1 MSDIPDTLKSILE
14 LARWAPSG
22 DNLQPWRFEIVGEDR
37 LRLHIRRENDV
48 YDFGGAAT
56 WTTSGV
62 MLETLRIAAS
72 NQGRGMTWVLAFED
86 ADALKFEIDFPH
98 IPALIE
104 DPLVA
109 WIKQRSVNRGPYQM
123 HALTQAEKQ
132 ALQSAVGP
140 GFQIRWFE
148 TFAEKWAITRLNAR
162 ATWLRLTLPETFA
175 IHQRIID
182 WDNDLSPDRVP
193 STAVGLDPL
202 TRRLMR
208 WALGDWKRANFLNR
222 YFGGPLTPVIEM
234 DVLPGL
240 RCAAHFAFTCPQ
252 LHTTR
257 DETFIAVGQ
266 ALQRFWLTATSLGL
280 VMQPTFATIAFA
292 YYGEG
297 ASAFSSV
304 SGAANKAKTIAHQF
318 DAIFGFG
325 SEQTPFLGRIGRP
338 LGASLRP
345 RSVRLE
351 LHDLLYR

>member
-1 MSDIPDTLKSILE
+1 
-14 LARWAPSG
+14 
-22 DNLQPWRFEIVGEDR
+22 
-37 LRLHIRRENDV
+37 
-48 YDFGGAAT
+48 
-56 WTTSGV
+56 

-72 NQGRGMTWVLAFED
+72 SQSRGMTWVLAFEA
-86 ADALKFEIDFPH
+86 ADVLKFEIDFPH
-98 IPALIE
+98 VSALSE

-123 HALTQAEKQ
+123 QALTQAEKQ
-132 ALQSAVGP
+132 ALQSAIGS

-148 TFAEKWAITRLNAR
+148 TFGEKWAVTRLNAR

-182 WDNDLSPDRVP
+182 WENDLSPDRVP

-202 TRRLMR
+202 TRRLMQ
-208 WALGDWKRANFLNR
+208 WALGDWKRADFLNR
-222 YFGGPLTPVIEM
+222 YFAGPLTPVIEM

-257 DETFIAVGQ
+257 DETLISVGQ

-280 VMQPTFATIAFA
+280 VMQPAFATIAFA
-292 YYGEG
+292 YYGER
-297 ASAFSSV
+297 ASDFSSV
-304 SGAANKAKTIAHQF
+304 PGAGNKAKIIAQQF
-318 DAIFGFG
+318 KAILGFG

-338 LGASLRP
+338 LGAPPRT
-345 RSVRLE
+345 RSVRLALQE
-351 LHDLLYR
+351 LLYR